1 MAALAMRDPDTTTC
15 RYLRER
21 VIHLSEAQR
30 NIMNPAPLLKATEVV
45 LTGQAPH
52 RGQVPARNVMSE
64 WECAVWGILDELD
77 ACYQRDKPEIETA
90 HKVMSDAGMLPGVD
104 Q

>member
-1 MAALAMRDPDTTTC
+1 
-15 RYLRER
+15 
-21 VIHLSEAQR
+21 
-30 NIMNPAPLLKATEVV
+30 
-45 LTGQAPH
+45 
-52 RGQVPARNVMSE
+52 MSE